1 MELRREMDPNVN
13 ANDSFHSLTSLL
25 VSADP
30 KLAVCVTKFLR
41 LADFKRLCCTSRS
54 IHHTL
59 SRAAAAVVANKEDS
73 TDSDL
78 RATVAWLA
86 DLEILYALGCSS
98 ETTLVRK
105 ISEAILDAPARCR
118 VTMYCPAGG
127 PPGDDG
133 TIFPTMTEAFIEFN
147 SLVCTEDGCEK
158 LSFRDAHEFDLEHQN
173 LQSERDYCFVGGD
186 GDKDNDEEEKLQRNE
201 LVRLGLDSDGS
212 DDEDAPE
219 SSSKRQRTN
228 RNGCDSQFCA
238 DGTNCKIPKRRMYYV
253 QTSQY
258 CGACIDSDIYLFL
271 RFCSEHRV
279 GGDYR
284 NNTCWDIQ
292 EAEYVN
298 DETKVNHP
306 NKNLQL
312 LPVLQQKKKDEAKEA
327 KEWLQLKNDE
337 FWVTI
342 WKTDPL
348 HSCEL
353 RLIGVGPRY

>member
-1 MELRREMDPNVN
+1 MDPNVN
-13 ANDSFHSLTSLL
+13 AFFSFLDL
-25 VSADP
+25 VAGIGGSKTRP
-30 KLAVCVTKFLR
+30 
-41 LADFKRLCCTSRS
+41 
-54 IHHTL
+54 
-59 SRAAAAVVANKEDS
+59 VANKEDS

-98 ETTLVRK
+98 ETTLVHK
-105 ISEAILDAPARCR
+105 ISEAILSAPARCR
-118 VTMYCPAGG
+118 VTMYCPAAGG
-127 PPGDDG
+127 PPGDG
-133 TIFPTMTEAFIEFN
+133 TIFPTMTEAFTEFKN
-147 SLVCTEDGCEK
+147 SLVCTEDGCE
-158 LSFRDAHEFDLEHQN
+158 N
-173 LQSERDYCFVGGD
+173 
-186 GDKDNDEEEKLQRNE
+186 
-201 LVRLGLDSDGS
+201 
-212 DDEDAPE
+212 
-219 SSSKRQRTN
+219 
-228 RNGCDSQFCA
+228 
-238 DGTNCKIPKRRMYYV
+238 
-253 QTSQY
+253 
-258 CGACIDSDIYLFL
+258 
-271 RFCSEHRV
+271 EHRV

-298 DETKVNHP
+298 DEAKVNQP

-337 FWVTI
+337 FWVTM